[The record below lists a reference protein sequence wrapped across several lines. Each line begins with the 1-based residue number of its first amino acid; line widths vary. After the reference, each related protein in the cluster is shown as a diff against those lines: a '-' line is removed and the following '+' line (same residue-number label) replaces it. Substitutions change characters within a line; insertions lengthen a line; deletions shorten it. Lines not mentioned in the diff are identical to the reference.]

1 MRKYPLINL
10 NCRWRFRPASI
21 QPLAYRAV
29 LYREI
34 PLRMKK
40 NVPTDTSKF
49 AAEIL
54 NAALKMSLEWGENW
68 LAPIHQ
74 RIQKAYPKLSAEE
87 ADSLNLWCIE
97 VRKYAFALVEEEYP
111 LALVNSVS
119 RPRQLNRS
127 ASLLRDATENMLDIY
142 SLVEGTTYIIEKDF
156 NDFYNQPFTR
166 GEKLTFVEKHFLPHD
181 GGHTIVFKQRRLY
194 LQEEEHKS
202 IIDNFDA
209 YFARQN

>member
-111 LALVNSVS
+111 LALANIDGTAMERVKQKYPQIDGENLS
-119 RPRQLNRS
+119 QL
-127 ASLLRDATENMLDIY
+127 
-142 SLVEGTTYIIEKDF
+142 
-156 NDFYNQPFTR
+156 YNQ
-166 GEKLTFVEKHFLPHD
+166 GMYYAWH
-181 GGHTIVFKQRRLY
+181 G
-194 LQEEEHKS
+194 
-202 IIDNFDA
+202 
-209 YFARQN
+209 